1 MLLFLFSTLGN
12 PCSSFFT
19 CSLCRDSNDLFS
31 FDFVVELLK
40 RGIADGD
47 ANCQLFSQLLLL
59 KLIDPIT
66 VSLCFL
72 LYLSL
77 GHSPLWLGH
86 FYTCTQYTCILR
98 LLCYYYTCILQL
110 NSWENKGTMLC
121 WHIKTDVDKLIGRFL
136 LWGIFAALLLKL
148 RPQFRIACF
157 GGSASDLLACGMYQA
172 GMGISSC

>member
-1 MLLFLFSTLGN
+1 MFLFSTLGN

-19 CSLCRDSNDLFS
+19 CSLCRDSNDLFF

-98 LLCYYYTCILQL
+98 RRITGNHFLFYKSTLKFSITRMRIGYMHEIGHSTL
-110 NSWENKGTMLC
+110 
-121 WHIKTDVDKLIGRFL
+121 IKN
-136 LWGIFAALLLKL
+136 
-148 RPQFRIACF
+148 
-157 GGSASDLLACGMYQA
+157 MNY
-172 GMGISSC
+172 